1 LLCIKYKG
9 IIEFQRRRSGANAMS
24 SLLEATPEPK
34 ASRVRV
40 FQAADRILRTGR
52 RPTVEAIRELL
63 GGGSPNSVTTYI
75 QDWYQDLG
83 SRLVATEEP
92 LVGFPREAVSLMAE
106 LWRIAAAGRDGGQTV
121 GSDDSDQ
128 RAIEAAREGL
138 LAQNK
143 ALEILNH
150 ELQRHRASAER
161 SLAEA
166 RALLS
171 RREGALE
178 VGREQIAEL
187 EMALVTARMELE
199 AAVQRQ
205 TSRAA
210 AGLVRRRIKRT
221 ALKRKTRVSDKTKNR
236 SPRKPKPA
244 RAKNAFARK
253 RKVAVNRKSS
263 ATKRRAVGK
272 GAKKHRSNSR
282 D

>member
-1 LLCIKYKG
+1 
-9 IIEFQRRRSGANAMS
+9 MS
-24 SLLEATPEPK
+24 NPREATPEPK

-40 FQAADRILRTGR
+40 FEAADRILRSGR

-63 GGGSPNSVTTYI
+63 GGGSPNSVTAYI
-75 QDWYQDLG
+75 HDWYQELG

-106 LWRIAAAGRDGGQTV
+106 LWRIAAADRGGGRTV

-150 ELQRHRASAER
+150 EMQRHRASAER

-178 VGREQIAEL
+178 VGREKIAEL
-187 EMALVTARMELE
+187 EMALATARMELE
-199 AAVQRQ
+199 VAAQRR
-205 TSRAA
+205 TSLAA
-210 AGLVRRRIKRT
+210 AELVRRRIKRT
-221 ALKRKTRVSDKTKNR
+221 ALERKTRVSDKTKNR
-236 SPRKPKPA
+236 SPRKPKPV
-244 RAKNAFARK
+244 RVKNALGRK

-263 ATKRRAVGK
+263 ATKRRALGK
-272 GAKKHRSNSR
+272 GSKKRGSNSR

>member
-1 LLCIKYKG
+1 MT
-9 IIEFQRRRSGANAMS
+9 NP
-24 SLLEATPEPK
+24 LEATPEPK

-40 FQAADRILRTGR
+40 FQAADRILRSGR

-63 GGGSPNSVTTYI
+63 GGGSPNSVTAYI
-75 QDWYQDLG
+75 QDWYQELG

-92 LVGFPREAVSLMAE
+92 LARFPMEAVSLMGE
-106 LWRIAAAGRDGGQTV
+106 LWRIANADRGGGQPV
-121 GSDDSDQ
+121 DADDSDR
-128 RAIEAAREGL
+128 RAFDAERETL

-150 ELQRHRASAER
+150 ELQRHQASVER

-187 EMALVTARMELE
+187 EMALATARMEWE
-199 AAVQRQ
+199 AAAQRQ
-205 TSRAA
+205 TARAA
-210 AGLVRRRIKRT
+210 TGLVLRRIKRT

-244 RAKNAFARK
+244 RAKNALGRK
-253 RKVAVNRKSS
+253 RKVPVNRKSS

-272 GAKKHRSNSR
+272 GAKTRFSNSR
-282 D
+282 A

>member
-1 LLCIKYKG
+1 
-9 IIEFQRRRSGANAMS
+9 MS
-24 SLLEATPEPK
+24 NPLEATPEPK

-40 FQAADRILRTGR
+40 FQAADRILRSGR

-63 GGGSPNSVTTYI
+63 GGGSPNSVTAYI
-75 QDWYQDLG
+75 QDWYQELG

-106 LWRIAAAGRDGGQTV
+106 LWRIAAADRGGRQPV
-121 GSDDSDQ
+121 GADDSDR
-128 RAIEAAREGL
+128 RAIEAERDGL
-138 LAQNK
+138 FAQNN

-161 SLAEA
+161 SLAET

-199 AAVQRQ
+199 AAIQRQ
-205 TSRAA
+205 TSRAV
-210 AGLVRRRIKRT
+210 AGLVRRKLKPA
-221 ALKRKTRVSDKTKNR
+221 ALNPKTRVSDKTKNR
-236 SPRKPKPA
+236 SPRKPKSA
-244 RAKNAFARK
+244 RAKNALGRK
-253 RKVAVNRKSS
+253 RKVPVNRKSN

-272 GAKKHRSNSR
+272 GAKKRRSNSR

>member
-1 LLCIKYKG
+1 
-9 IIEFQRRRSGANAMS
+9 MS
-24 SLLEATPEPK
+24 NPLEATPEPK

-40 FQAADRILRTGR
+40 FQAADRILRSGR
-52 RPTVEAIRELL
+52 RPTVEAVRELL
-63 GGGSPNSVTTYI
+63 GGGSPNSVTAYI
-75 QDWYQDLG
+75 QDWYQELG

-92 LVGFPREAVSLMAE
+92 LVGFPREAVSLMGE
-106 LWRIAAAGRDGGQTV
+106 LWRIAAADRGGGQTV
-121 GSDDSDQ
+121 GADDSDR
-128 RAIEAAREGL
+128 RAIEAERESL

-143 ALEILNH
+143 ALEILNQ

-171 RREGALE
+171 RREGELE
-178 VGREQIAEL
+178 SAREQIAEL

-199 AAVQRQ
+199 AAAHRQ

-210 AGLVRRRIKRT
+210 AGLVRRRLQRT
-221 ALKRKTRVSDKTKNR
+221 ARDPKTRVSDKTKNR
-236 SPRKPKPA
+236 SPKKPKPA
-244 RAKNAFARK
+244 RAKNALGRQ
-253 RKVAVNRKSS
+253 RKVPVNRKSS

-272 GAKKHRSNSR
+272 GAKKHRSSSR

>member
-1 LLCIKYKG
+1 
-9 IIEFQRRRSGANAMS
+9 MS
-24 SLLEATPEPK
+24 NPLEATPEPK

-40 FQAADRILRTGR
+40 FQAADRILRSGR

-63 GGGSPNSVTTYI
+63 GGGSPNSVTAYI
-75 QDWYQDLG
+75 QDWYQELG

-92 LVGFPREAVSLMAE
+92 LVGFPREAVSLLGE
-106 LWRIAAAGRDGGQTV
+106 LWRIAVADRSGGQV
-121 GSDDSDQ
+121 AAADDANIRVLEAERGS
-128 RAIEAAREGL
+128 L
-138 LAQNK
+138 LAQIA
-143 ALEILNH
+143 ALEVLNR
-150 ELQRHRASAER
+150 ELQHHRASAER

-178 VGREQIAEL
+178 SAREQIAVL

-199 AAVQRQ
+199 TAAQRQ

-210 AGLVRRRIKRT
+210 ARLVRRK
-221 ALKRKTRVSDKTKNR
+221 LKRAALNPKTRVSDKTKNR

-244 RAKNAFARK
+244 QAKNALGRK
-253 RKVAVNRKSS
+253 RKVPVNRKSS

-272 GAKKHRSNSR
+272 SAKRHRGNSR